1 MIYEGNCCL
10 GDLLKSSRVKGRF
23 GLPLLSVTMNDG
35 LVGRD
40 ELDRKQDTSLTPEEH
55 LLVLPGDI
63 AYNTMRM
70 WQGAFGLASREG
82 LVSPAYVVLRPNR
95 RIDSEFASYLLK
107 TPRMLHLLWA
117 YSYGLTADRL
127 RLYYPDF
134 AKIPALVP
142 SVDKQRKIAKTL
154 RTWDQAI
161 ATAKSITERA
171 RVQKKALL
179 QQLIPRIASHE
190 NPPQGWQRLRLGD
203 QVRINPPRPKRPA
216 DGRVSFVPMDAVSED
231 GRLTKQYERNYED
244 VCTGYS
250 SFSDGDLLI
259 AKITPCFENGKGVLL
274 GGLRN
279 GIGFGSTEFHVLRPQ
294 SGVNPRL
301 LSHLVNS
308 YEFRRRGE
316 SEMEG
321 SAGQKRVTA
330 DFIKSFRFLC
340 PSSADMQESIADMLD
355 SVDDAI
361 AAYTTLCEKLNIEKG
376 AVSQRLFAAIRVA
389 SK

>member
-1 MIYEGNCCL
+1 MIYEGNCRL
-10 GDLLKSSRVKGRF
+10 GSLFKSSREKGRS
-23 GLPLLSVTMNDG
+23 GLPLLSVTMGGG
-35 LVGRD
+35 LVDRD
-40 ELDRKQDTSLTPEEH
+40 ALDRKQDTSLTPAEH
-55 LLVLPGDI
+55 LLVRPGDI

-70 WQGAFGLASREG
+70 WQGAFGLARHEG
-82 LVSPAYVVLRPNR
+82 MVSPAYVVLRPNR
-95 RIDSEFASYLLK
+95 RVDPEFASYLLK
-107 TPRMLHLLWA
+107 TPRLSYLLWA

-127 RLYYPDF
+127 RLYFADF
-134 AKIPALVP
+134 AKIPALIP
-142 SVDKQRKIAKTL
+142 PVDKQKNVANIL

-161 ATAKSITERA
+161 AAANAIADRA

-179 QQLIPRIASHE
+179 QQLVPRIASHE
-190 NPPQGWQRLRLGD
+190 DPPHGWQRLRLGD

-216 DGRVSFVPMDAVSED
+216 DGSVSFVPMDAVSED
-231 GRLTKQYERNYED
+231 GRLTKQYERNYEE

-250 SFSDGDLLI
+250 SFSDGDLLV

-274 GGLRN
+274 AGLRN
-279 GIGFGSTEFHVLRPQ
+279 GIGFGSTEFHVLRPD

-330 DFIKSFRFLC
+330 DFIRSFRFLC
-340 PSSADMQESIADMLD
+340 PSSPEMQKNVADTLD
-355 SVDDAI
+355 CVDDAI
-361 AAYTTLCEKLNIEKG
+361 VAYTTLCENLITEKK
-376 AVSQRLFAAIRVA
+376 AVSQRLFDPTRVT